1 RGRCPRQNCNFAHGE
16 AELRRFGGSFHEF
29 FVQAIAFQGLL
40 SGGGKKKGKGRS
52 ERRHRKKQHTD
63 GESDVSDSFKGSDG
77 PEDRKKEDKTSSY
90 DEKDGLEEQKVDEA
104 HKLSSRIA
112 DLESQLSKEQEDCR
126 RTTSKIKKFIKAHGR
141 YMKAQEE
148 LKRQV

>member
-1 RGRCPRQNCNFAHGE
+1 MHVLIC
-16 AELRRFGGSFHEF
+16 
-29 FVQAIAFQGLL
+29 
-40 SGGGKKKGKGRS
+40 S

-90 DEKDGLEEQKVDEA
+90 DEKDGLEEQLKQLQLDIEMLDDHKSQLVIFLEEKVDEA

-112 DLESQLSKEQEDCR
+112 DVESQLSKEQEDCR